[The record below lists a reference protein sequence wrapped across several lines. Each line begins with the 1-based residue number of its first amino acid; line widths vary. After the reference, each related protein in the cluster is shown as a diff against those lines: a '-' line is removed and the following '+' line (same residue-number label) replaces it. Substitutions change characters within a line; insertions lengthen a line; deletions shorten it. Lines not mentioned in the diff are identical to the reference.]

1 MEVSRGQLISGATR
15 FARNEVINKIPDKNF
30 KMVLSAGVNLLDVKP
45 ELADKY
51 LATMANENGMYD
63 IELFESVICRT
74 MDEYGE
80 FVVTIPAIKFLS
92 PEQKE
97 LRFNSDDIRKLKN
110 YIMGD

>member
-1 MEVSRGQLISGATR
+1 MKVCDFVKPELD
-15 FARNEVINKIPDKNF
+15 FLKENCNF
-30 KMVLSAGVNLLDVKP
+30 VNLEVEIFEMRAKGIPLP

>member
-30 KMVLSAGVNLLDVKP
+30 KMVLSAGVNLLDIKP

-51 LATMANENGMYD
+51 LSTMANENGMYD

-74 MDEYGE
+74 TDEYGE
-80 FVVTIPAIKFLS
+80 FVITIPPIKFLS